1 RERTLQQARAQL
13 SESAFASAWAEG
25 DVLFLEEAAELAARE
40 YAPKGGDRHGPP
52 ARSAVLADARA
63 DAARREERLRVR
75 LDVRLAPPSA
85 GVLPAPP
92 AHRGQ
97 SGKDQ
102 TRPLRPQPGDP
113 RPDDHGQLV
122 RDDAGP
128 LRRPDGDGYRS

>member
-63 DAARREERLRVR
+63 DSARREERLRVR
-75 LDVRLAPPSA
+75 LDVRLAHPLGEVVRA
-85 GVLPAPP
+85 APAR
-92 AHRGQ
+92 RGQ
-97 SGKDQ
+97 DRKDQ
-102 TRPLRPQPGDP
+102 ARPLRHQPGDP

-128 LRRPDGDGYRS
+128 LGRPDG